1 MIHRY
6 LRTVGL
12 SQYQNR
18 EEFNAFLD
26 QLQESC
32 RQNVML
38 IRRKNGERLWEI
50 HAALGPGIGIVLG
63 GYVDSQG
70 VMVRERYMPYIE
82 EPDITSDVYC
92 SIQRHV
98 EGEEYSGLVDDTRVG
113 IPIIFCLING
123 GEYMIRRYQELNTVP
138 RAVCLTA
145 FSKNG
150 KILLPMQKNARQRE
164 MSKVADKAREKL
176 IEAARHG
183 DEAAM
188 ESLNSEDMMTF
199 SAVSRRMMKEDI
211 YSIVDSCFMPQGI
224 ECEIYQVIGDILT
237 VNSRINLFTG
247 EEIWDFL
254 VQANDL
260 PLHVVINQ
268 IDLQGEPRVGRRFK
282 GTVWMQGTAVWDD
295 RPPEESDNK

>member
-18 EEFNAFLD
+18 EELNAFLD

-63 GYVDSQG
+63 GYMNSQG

-113 IPIIFCLING
+113 IPIIFCRING
-123 GEYMIRRYQELNTVP
+123 GEYMIRRYQEMNTVP

-224 ECEIYQVIGDILT
+224 ECEIYQVIGDILA

-268 IDLQGEPRVGRRFK
+268 IDLQGEPMVGRRFK

>member
-18 EEFNAFLD
+18 EEASDFLD

-32 RQNVML
+32 KNDALM
-38 IRRKNGERLWEI
+38 IRRKNGEMLWEI
-50 HAALGPGIGIVLG
+50 HTMLGPAMGIVLG
-63 GYVDSQG
+63 GYVNSRG
-70 VMVRERYMPYIE
+70 VMVRERYMPFISE
-82 EPDITSDVYC
+82 EDITSDVYC

-113 IPIIFCLING
+113 IPIIFCLTNG
-123 GEYMIRRYQELNTVP
+123 GEYMIRRYRELNTVP
-138 RAVCLTA
+138 RGVCLTA
-145 FSKNG
+145 FCKNG
-150 KILLPMQKNARQRE
+150 KILLPMQKNALQRE
-164 MSKVADKAREKL
+164 MSRVADKAREKL

-199 SAVSRRMMKEDI
+199 SMINRRMMKEDI

-224 ECEIYQVIGDILT
+224 ECEIYQVIGEILAVGT
-237 VNSRINLFTG
+237 RINLLTG

-260 PLHVVINQ
+260 PLHVVINK
-268 IDLQGEPRVGRRFK
+268 IDLQGEPKVGRRFK

-295 RPPEESDNK
+295 SPSDTLK

>member
-6 LRTVGL
+6 LRTVGF

-18 EEFNAFLD
+18 EETEAFLEQLKLRFED
-26 QLQESC
+26 QA
-32 RQNVML
+32 VI
-38 IRRKNGERLWEI
+38 IRRKNGEKLWEMQ
-50 HAALGPGIGIVLG
+50 AAMGPGVGIVLG
-63 GYVDSQG
+63 GYVSSRG
-70 VMVRERYMPYIE
+70 TLVLERYMPYIE
-82 EPDITSDVYC
+82 ETDMTSDVYC

-98 EGEEYSGLVDDTRVG
+98 EGELYSGLIDDTRVG
-113 IPIIFCLING
+113 IPIIFCLTNG
-123 GEYMIRRYQELNTVP
+123 GEYMQRRYQELNTVP
-138 RAVCLTA
+138 AAVCLTA

-150 KILLPMQKNARQRE
+150 KILLPMQKNARQLE
-164 MSKVADKAREKL
+164 MSRVADKTREKL

-183 DEAAM
+183 DESAM

-224 ECEIYQVIGDILT
+224 ECEIYQVIGEILEINT
-237 VNSRINLFTG
+237 RINLFTG

-254 VQANDL
+254 VQTNDL

-268 IDLQGEPRVGRRFK
+268 IDLQGEPKVGRRFK
-282 GTVWMQGTAVWDD
+282 GTVWIQGTAVWDNS
-295 RPPEESDNK
+295 PEEKKEP

>member
-6 LRTVGL
+6 LRTAGL

-18 EEFNAFLD
+18 EEFSVFLD
-26 QLQESC
+26 QLQENC
-32 RQNVML
+32 KQNALM
-38 IRRKNGERLWEI
+38 IRRKNGDRLWEI
-50 HAALGPGIGIVLG
+50 HAALGPGLGIVLG
-63 GYVDSQG
+63 GYVNSQG
-70 VMVRERYMPYIE
+70 VMVRERYMPYVE
-82 EPDITSDVYC
+82 ETEITSDVYC

-98 EGEEYSGLVDDTRVG
+98 EGEEFSGLVDDTRVG

-123 GEYMIRRYQELNTVP
+123 GEYMNRRYFEQNTVP
-138 RAVCLTA
+138 MGVCLTA
-145 FSKNG
+145 LSKNG

-164 MSKVADKAREKL
+164 MSRVADKAREKL
-176 IEAARHG
+176 IDAARNG

-224 ECEIYQVIGDILT
+224 ECEIYQVIGDILA

-268 IDLQGEPRVGRRFK
+268 IDLQGEPMVGRRFK